1 MNDAASLLNRENLP
15 LELDSFGW
23 VEDAETLLPGVFEAV
38 LRPWNSEAP
47 CRAYVVLRDAAAI
60 SGEAKR
66 HGQTFPGYPDLLFYW
81 VGGETNTHYIVLY
94 EMYRYKI
101 LHEPSST
108 SAAGAGPA
116 RLMWEAA
123 AYGAE
128 FNPAYF
134 GGYQAPFLTPWGL
147 TLRNKVIANGIFW
160 LETEQCRQG
169 MAVALPLTD
178 GLSDEAMSLA
188 CTIDGDGWHSPA
200 CFFFSKTDSCVALYE
215 LLPRFSKG
223 SLRTLINRPAL
234 ENAILEYHPK
244 YAERFNK
251 NRWRDA
257 QDTTDYSVLSHGKHA
272 AMRRFTEEKIR
283 FSPDAGTDYLR
294 F

>member
-1 MNDAASLLNRENLP
+1 MCDAVSLLNPENLP
-15 LELDSFGW
+15 LELGAFGT
-23 VEDAETLLPGVFEAV
+23 VEKAEPLLSGIFEAV
-38 LRPWNSEAP
+38 LRPWNSGGP
-47 CRAYVVLRDAAAI
+47 CRAYIVLRGAATI
-60 SGEAKR
+60 SDEAKR
-66 HGQTFPGYPDLLFYW
+66 HGQTFPGCPDLLFYW

-108 SAAGAGPA
+108 AETDPV

-128 FNPAYF
+128 LNPAYF

-147 TLRNKVIANGIFW
+147 TLRNKVIANGVFW
-160 LETEQCRQG
+160 LETEQCIQS

-178 GLSDEAMSLA
+178 VLSDEAMSLA
-188 CTIDGDGWHSPA
+188 CTLDGYGWHSPA
-200 CFFFSKTDSCVALYE
+200 CLFFRRTDSCVVLFE
-215 LLPRFSKG
+215 LLLFLPKG
-223 SLRTLINRPAL
+223 TLFATVNRAAL
-234 ENAILEYHPK
+234 ENAILKHHPK

-251 NRWRDA
+251 SRWRDA
-257 QDTTDYSVLSHGKHA
+257 RDTADYSVLSHGKHA

-283 FSPDAGTDYLR
+283 FSPEAGTAYLQ